1 MDLKVS
7 DVILLYSSYDLT
19 KPPQLV
25 SQNGDC
31 LVEMKYNDELQG
43 VSIKSLD
50 LTNIFN
56 IPSKEG
62 LVNRCIIYA
71 TVMFHRDEQ
80 VNREMN
86 QETIRIRAI
95 LLTIFCTVSAIYVSR
110 LLV

>member
-25 SQNGDC
+25 SQNGNC
-31 LVEMKYNDELQG
+31 LVEMKYNDELWD

-50 LTNIFN
+50 LTK
-56 IPSKEG
+56 IPNTPNKEG

-71 TVMFHRDEQ
+71 TVMFHRHEQ
-80 VNREMN
+80 ESREMN
-86 QETIRIRAI
+86 PGTIHIGAI
-95 LLTIFCTVSAIYVSR
+95 LITIFCTVSAIYVSR